1 MKNIITIK
9 VFSEN
14 GLTYFVKKKNMVAV
28 QLYRLRHVVER
39 TGYQTE
45 IVKG

>member
-1 MKNIITIK
+1 MKNTITIK
-9 VFSEN
+9 VYSTA
-14 GLTYFVKKKNMVAV
+14 GLTYFVKKNSMVSA
-28 QLYRLRHVVER
+28 QLYRLRHLVER